1 MTSKADDSQSMVD
14 RFATQR
20 TVVLSSQTADQTFV
34 FLSRIAKK
42 LTERANF
49 MLELD
54 LKDEHLS
61 SAARVGRGSR

>member
-54 LKDEHLS
+54 LKDEHLC